1 MSGAITKKSK
11 VIIIVLGAILVIGIL
26 ILVVN
31 NLVQTSQ
38 KGKEL
43 QDKVQQ
49 EISRDSLITVARTII
64 DSTRVCT
71 FITVDENGKP
81 QARTMS
87 KFQPDENMVIWLGTN
102 PRSRKVKQIKNNS
115 NVMVYYYDTKGR
127 SYVSVAG
134 HAQIVNE
141 PEKKAHYWKK
151 GWTRYFPDPEKDYIL
166 IKVTPDRMEICSY
179 KYKLFWDSTGKP
191 AFVEF

>member
-1 MSGAITKKSK
+1 MKFKSHRFIHSIFVL
-11 VIIIVLGAILVIGIL
+11 VIIL
-26 ILVVN
+26 IASSLTA
-31 NLVQTSQ
+31 QEQ
-38 KGKEL
+38 

-49 EISRDSLITVARTII
+49 EISRDSLLTVARTII
-64 DSTRVCT
+64 DSARCRT

-87 KFQPDENMVIWLGTN
+87 PFSPEENMVIWLGTN
-102 PRSRKVKQIKNNS
+102 PRSRKVKQIQNNP
-115 NVMVYYYDTKGR
+115 NVMVFYYDTKGL

-134 HAQIVNE
+134 QARIVND

-151 GWTRYFPDPEKDYIL
+151 SWIRYYPDPDKDYTL
-166 IKVTPDRMEICSY
+166 IEVTPERLEICSF